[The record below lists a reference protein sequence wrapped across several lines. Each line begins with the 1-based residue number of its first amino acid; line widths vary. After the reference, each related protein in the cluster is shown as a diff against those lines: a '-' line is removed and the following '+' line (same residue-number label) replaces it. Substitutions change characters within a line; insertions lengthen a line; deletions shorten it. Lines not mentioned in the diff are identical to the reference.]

1 MTDPTNETDAIAQSP
16 NPALARRQQLA
27 TLIPEAFSEGQF
39 DVAALKRAS
48 GCEAVI
54 EGGEPLRAQ
63 CGGKGRLQHLVGVAL
78 ARGDMKP
85 REIIVI
91 DGVFHDSDP
100 LKSNLD
106 LQCRDT
112 KIKFTCL

>member
-16 NPALARRQQLA
+16 DR
-27 TLIPEAFSEGQF
+27 
-39 DVAALKRAS
+39 
-48 GCEAVI
+48 
-54 EGGEPLRAQ
+54 
-63 CGGKGRLQHLVGVAL
+63 GRLQHLVGVAL
-78 ARGDMKP
+78 ARVDMKP

-106 LQCRDT
+106 LQCRDA